1 MEHWMVIE
9 GHPDYEVSNFGQV
22 RNKKTGRLLEPRGL
36 TSNGSLRVHM
46 DGKKYYI
53 HRLVANAFMDID
65 KTKSIGHVDGDKH
78 NNELSNLK
86 VLGESS
92 TSRYTRK
99 QTRVVTCANC
109 IHYGKFSACE
119 DAQDDFYCAH
129 GEC

>member
-1 MEHWMVIE
+1 MERWLDVTDHSN
-9 GHPDYEVSNFGQV
+9 YEVSNLGQV
-22 RNKKTGRLLEPRGL
+22 RNKKTGKILVPRGQ
-36 TSNGSLRVHM
+36 TSNGSLRVYM

-65 KTKSIGHVDGDKH
+65 ETKSIGHIDEDYH

-92 TSRYTRK
+92 VSRYKRK

-109 IHYGKFSACE
+109 IHYGEFSACE
-119 DAQDDFYCAH
+119 DASDDFYCAH